1 MKVDKGISTPMAI
14 GVILQGIAMIIYL
27 ILFFAQK
34 SITPTGINEEISGL
48 VFPVEFMVVIIVML
62 FYVAVL
68 LVMLTSDMGDRKTF
82 SIIMLVVYAI
92 IRIVSPYL
100 IVISNVILSRKGE
113 AQLVAVSTL
122 SSTANM
128 IIVPF
133 TLVSG
138 ILVIVAI
145 VKYGMSETN
154 R

>member
-27 ILFFAQK
+27 IMFFAQK
-34 SITPTGINEEISGL
+34 SIMPAGINEEISGL
-48 VFPVEFMVVIIVML
+48 VFPVDFMVVIIVMF

-68 LVMLTSDMGDRKTF
+68 LVMLTSDNESRKLF

-92 IRIVSPYL
+92 IRVVSPY
-100 IVISNVILSRKGE
+100 ISSASNVILARKGDAE
-113 AQLVAVSTL
+113 LAAVSTL